1 MLQFKSVFEDLEVAN
16 PRSAQCSQCTVGS
29 VPKASRTSCMK
40 CTGQRYALQGD
51 EECRTCTFPAMILG
65 DENWC
70 TILYLILFLVA
81 FLVLVLLVLFLAAVF
96 GRFRLCCFKRR
107 LRAMVEAQDWA
118 QLYATTTSRLEYGV
132 WHRAAEAALQAQKEA
147 VYTGS
152 FQLGISLSYV
162 FDELEAVWPMFP
174 PTIGLRDIEKRFGW
188 SRCTRTQLDPIALI
202 QFNLIVSPERLQRNW
217 LNVSV
222 VAWANQM
229 EPSQRPCTRRKL
241 VKQSGVR
248 IPLVQQR
255 GWDMD
260 LGNVHSAHRNLLES
274 HFQYLQPI
282 NDLTVDHMLLVH
294 TCTIKQLLNKNP
306 HYFFIAVIGMGSQC
320 T

>member
-1 MLQFKSVFEDLEVAN
+1 MHL
-16 PRSAQCSQCTVGS
+16 
-29 VPKASRTSCMK
+29 
-40 CTGQRYALQGD
+40 AL
-51 EECRTCTFPAMILG
+51 PH
-65 DENWC
+65 
-70 TILYLILFLVA
+70 
-81 FLVLVLLVLFLAAVF
+81 LVLGGLRGFGPFGPLSGCGLWEVSPLLLQ
-96 GRFRLCCFKRR
+96 
-107 LRAMVEAQDWA
+107 EAFEGHGGGPKLA
-118 QLYATTTSRLEYGV
+118 QLHVTTTSRLEYGV

-188 SRCTRTQLDPIALI
+188 SRCTTTQLDPIALI

-229 EPSQRPCTRRKL
+229 EPSQRPCTKRKL

-248 IPLVQQR
+248 IPLVQQQ
-255 GWDMD
+255 GWE
-260 LGNVHSAHRNLLES
+260 SAQWTLEPVGKS
-274 HFQYLQPI
+274 PPEPTAHQ
-282 NDLTVDHMLLVH
+282 
-294 TCTIKQLLNKNP
+294 
-306 HYFFIAVIGMGSQC
+306 
-320 T
+320 